1 MGMALPVT
9 GIQAR
14 SAVPSA
20 TDHPSAIW
28 HPSPNFGARRDGL
41 TPAIIV
47 LHYTAMDSAGAALDR
62 LCDPQAEVS
71 AHYLIGN
78 DGRLWQL
85 VREEDRAW
93 HAGAGEWR
101 GQEDINSRSIGIEL
115 DNTGTRPFSNP
126 QMSALENLMQGI
138 MTRWSIQ
145 PENVIGHSDM
155 APGRKIDPGL
165 RFDWHRLEKQCLAGK
180 RSQGADLPNPT
191 PRAFR
196 TLAQDAGFTA
206 NVDDDT
212 LLAAV
217 RLRYRPWA
225 KGPLEP
231 ADLTLLTQSGPQT

>member
-1 MGMALPVT
+1 MGMALPAI
-9 GIQAR
+9 GIPAR

-62 LCDPQAEVS
+62 LCDAQAEVS

-101 GQEDINSRSIGIEL
+101 GQLDINSRSIGIEL
-115 DNTGTRPFSNP
+115 DNTGMHPFSNP
-126 QMSALENLMQGI
+126 QMNALESLMRGI
-138 MTRWSIQ
+138 VARWSIQ
-145 PENVIGHSDM
+145 SEDVIGHSDM
-155 APGRKIDPGL
+155 APGRKIDPGP
-165 RFDWHRLEKQCLAGK
+165 RFDWQRLERQNLATRRGYD
-180 RSQGADLPNPT
+180 QGPADAPVDIF
-191 PRAFR
+191 RA
-196 TLAQDAGFTA
+196 LAIDAGFTA
-206 NVDDDT
+206 DVDDET
-212 LLAAV
+212 LLAAI
-217 RLRYRPWA
+217 RLRYRPWG
-225 KGPLEP
+225 KGPLCP
-231 ADLTLLTQSGPQT
+231 ADFTPLGHAAPLT

>member
-1 MGMALPVT
+1 MAMAMPAA
-9 GIQAR
+9 GIPAR

-28 HPSPNFGARRDGL
+28 HPSPNFGPRRDGL
-41 TPAIIV
+41 TPGIIV
-47 LHYTAMDSAGAALDR
+47 LHYTAMDSAQPALDR
-62 LCDPQAEVS
+62 LSDPQAEVS

-78 DGRLWQL
+78 DGTLWQM
-85 VREEDRAW
+85 VREQDRAW

-101 GQEDINSRSIGIEL
+101 GQDDINSRSIGVEL
-115 DNTGTRPFSNP
+115 DNTGAHPFSDP
-126 QMSALENLMQGI
+126 QMTTLEGVIKGI
-138 MTRWSIQ
+138 MTRWSVR

-155 APGRKIDPGL
+155 APGRKIDPGP
-165 RFDWHRLEKQCLAGK
+165 RFDWQRLEKQCLAGK
-180 RSQGADLPNPT
+180 RGKGAALPDPT
-191 PRAFR
+191 PQAFR

-225 KGPLEP
+225 KGPREP
-231 ADLTLLTQSGPQT
+231 ADLTPLTRSGPQT